1 MSSKE
6 AEMNQSSETGLYS
19 DKTRAAYRA
28 AFDELMDTMPGAEA
42 WFAVDSDEGSSDM
55 VELSCVMRVRDDEDS
70 TWMYD
75 YPFPTLK
82 MPREKFYHGKDAGL
96 EHPACCPPGVRA
108 YLAQVVHPFAR
119 SHFGIQNPTEV
130 DGAWYIRVNGELVNQ
145 ADFDTEDFDAD

>member
-1 MSSKE
+1 MPKE
-6 AEMNQSSETGLYS
+6 AVKTGLDS
-19 DKTRAAYRA
+19 AETRAAYRT
-28 AFDELMDTMPGAEA
+28 AFQELMDTMPGAEA
-42 WFAVDSDEGSSDM
+42 WFAVDSDEGSSDSSTEM
-55 VELSCVMRVRDDEDS
+55 VELSCVMRVRADEDS

-82 MPREKFYHGKDAGL
+82 MPREQFYHGEDAGL

-119 SHFGIQNPTEV
+119 SHFGIQNPAEV

-145 ADFDTEDFDAD
+145 VDFDTEYFDAD